1 MLLLPFKKNCL
12 HMCKQKT
19 KCICWLFNDLQRET
33 KHCGKYGMKIQC
45 PFLLLDLNVSAVV
58 VKVGLEEKIGLISCS
73 A

>member
-19 KCICWLFNDLQRET
+19 KCICWLFNDLQQET
-33 KHCGKYGMKIQC
+33 KCCGKYGTKRHR
-45 PFLLLDLNVSAVV
+45 PFLLVVLNVSVV
-58 VKVGLEEKIGLISCS
+58 LIKVSLEEKVGLISCS